1 MRSNWLSRAV
11 HAIVIC
17 ITFSAGA
24 FAEEKFQKLNGQQ
37 IRAKFVGMEVTDESH
52 WGDIFESNG
61 TLRTSSMGHKTLGK
75 WRIQKDQLCLDRGKE
90 PGSGCYEVWL
100 SGRKVELRD
109 QTAGFPLEGVLQK
122 PTDR

>member
-1 MRSNWLSRAV
+1 MRSNWLSGAV
-11 HAIVIC
+11 PAIVIC
-17 ITFSAGA
+17 ITFAAGA

-52 WGDIFESNG
+52 WGDIFEPNG

-100 SGRKVELRD
+100 SGKKVELRD

-122 PTDR
+122 PTD

>member
-1 MRSNWLSRAV
+1 
-11 HAIVIC
+11 
-17 ITFSAGA
+17 
-24 FAEEKFQKLNGQQ
+24 
-37 IRAKFVGMEVTDESH
+37 
-52 WGDIFESNG
+52 
-61 TLRTSSMGHKTLGK
+61 MGHKTLGK

-100 SGRKVELRD
+100 SGKKVELRD